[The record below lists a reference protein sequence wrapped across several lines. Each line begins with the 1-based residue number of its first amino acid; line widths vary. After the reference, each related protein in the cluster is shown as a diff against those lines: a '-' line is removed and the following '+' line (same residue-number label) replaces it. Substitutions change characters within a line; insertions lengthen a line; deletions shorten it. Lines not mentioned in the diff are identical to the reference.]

1 MVGCKVAVWG
11 DMLRVIEALM
21 RQGRVAGSSSGGQQI
36 GRVSGRSARP
46 SAGRWLQGDLSPAL
60 KSFFLKKSD
69 FYRVPSPTD

>member
-21 RQGRVAGSSSGGQQI
+21 RRGRVAGSSSGGQQI

-46 SAGRWLQGDLSPAL
+46 SAGRWLQGDPSPAL
-60 KSFFLKKSD
+60 VGGGGKSD
-69 FYRVPSPTD
+69 FHRVPSPTD